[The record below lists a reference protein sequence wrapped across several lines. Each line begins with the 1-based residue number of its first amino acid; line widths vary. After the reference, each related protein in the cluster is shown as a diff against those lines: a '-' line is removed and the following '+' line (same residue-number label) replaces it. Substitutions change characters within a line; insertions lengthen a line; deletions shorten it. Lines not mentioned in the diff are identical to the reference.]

1 MKLVI
6 DKGNTR
12 TKIAVFKGADML
24 FLNAVKALD
33 MPLICEL
40 FSKYDIKNT
49 IFSTVSGKEK
59 EDIINNLS
67 THSNL
72 FMMSEDL
79 YLPIQMNYLPKY
91 TLGND
96 RIAAIVGATEIFPKK
111 SVLVIDAGS
120 CICVDFVNDK
130 SEYKGGSIS
139 LGFEM
144 KSKALNTFTAS
155 LPLIDLDNQK
165 VAVCSNNTTDCIKSG
180 IVNGTIF
187 EIQGMIEYYAKQ
199 ENNEFKIILTGGDA
213 EFISKNIEYD
223 NIVEENLVL
232 KGLNTIL
239 EYNINKRNV

>member
-33 MPLICEL
+33 MPLVCDL

-59 EDIINNLS
+59 EEIINYLS

-72 FMMSEDL
+72 FVMSEDL

-96 RIAAIVGATEIFPKK
+96 RIAAVVGAAKIFPKK

-130 SEYKGGSIS
+130 LEYKGGSIS

-187 EIQGMIEYYAKQ
+187 EIQGMIEYYSKQ
-199 ENNEFKIILTGGDA
+199 ENKEFKIILTGGDA
-213 EFISKNIEYD
+213 EFIARNIEND

>member
-49 IFSTVSGKEK
+49 IFSTVSDKEK

-187 EIQGMIEYYAKQ
+187 EIQGMIEYYSKQ

-213 EFISKNIEYD
+213 EFIASNIESD

>member
-12 TKIAVFKGADML
+12 TKIAVFKGVDML

-33 MPLICEL
+33 MPLIYEL

-59 EDIINNLS
+59 EDIINYLS

-96 RIAAIVGATEIFPKK
+96 RIAAIVGATEIFSKK

-187 EIQGMIEYYAKQ
+187 EIQGMIKYYSKQ

-213 EFISKNIEYD
+213 EFIASNIEND

>member
-59 EDIINNLS
+59 EDIINYLS

-187 EIQGMIEYYAKQ
+187 EIQGMIEYYSKQ

-213 EFISKNIEYD
+213 EFIASNIESD